1 MQNRPGNFEVR
12 DHEVVRK
19 LKPAYTYTKF
29 GVWLVSVYDMNEVQ
43 TVWTETLSKPN
54 RKKP

>member
-1 MQNRPGNFEVR
+1 
-12 DHEVVRK
+12 VVRK